1 MFRINWTQKKLQFS
15 ILVVLFLF
23 SVSYAQP
30 QKELQKEI
38 SKAKL
43 SLSEGKCS
51 DAIKLLKPLYSK
63 YSENPE
69 IITFLKRAYYEC
81 KSYPDLKEMLL
92 DLSQKQPQD
101 WRLWAE
107 LGEIELK
114 LRQEDKA
121 EQSFSRAIERGI
133 NSAEVYQRVA
143 LNYRV
148 DGFYQ
153 KAIEIYKLGNK
164 NLKKNIFSL
173 ELVNLYQITRDYKS
187 CVEEYFNFM
196 ENDPRK
202 FEIVESGMKNM
213 FQYGEDQRVI
223 EFALEGIIQEDST
236 NKYAYKLYADLFVAK
251 GEMEKAFEIYKRVD
265 YLWNGKGGFVLSFAR
280 ECYRKKLFQISL
292 NACEYLLSGHLNPEL
307 LNKARLCEANSLTG
321 MRKFDEAIAV
331 YKEIINDQKPGE
343 ELALSFY
350 SIGEIKYK
358 ELNQPEEAFTW
369 YKRVMGFT
377 DSPVYPEALVR
388 MGDCWLSRGMPDSAF
403 FWFTQILGNP
413 LAQNKKE
420 EIRFKL
426 AETDFFQGEF
436 TNALEKYQKLVLDF
450 PKGFY
455 VNNSLERIS
464 VLKENIDN
472 NPLGLLVFS
481 QAFFEKVKG
490 NSEKSL
496 SLFGKLVDSQ
506 DPLLS
511 DDAELQKGLI
521 LRQEGGF
528 EEAIHGLESIIKEY
542 PQSPYCALAQKLI
555 GDIYYHDLNDMVN
568 AEKAYLS
575 VLKIYGSSLFTEEA
589 RVNLKI
595 ISQKK
600 TEG

>member
-1 MFRINWTQKKLQFS
+1 
-15 ILVVLFLF
+15 LF
-23 SVSYAQP
+23 
-30 QKELQKEI
+30 
-38 SKAKL
+38 
-43 SLSEGKCS
+43 LSEGKYS
-51 DAIKLLKPLYSK
+51 DAIKLLKPLYSNHP
-63 YSENPE
+63 ENPE
-69 IITFLKRAYYEC
+69 IISFLKRAYYES
-81 KSYPDLKEMLL
+81 KSYPDLKEMLVG
-92 DLSQKQPQD
+92 LSQKYPQD

-114 LRQEDKA
+114 LGQEDKA
-121 EQSFSRAIERGI
+121 EESFSRAIERGI

-143 LNYRV
+143 INFRV
-148 DGFYQ
+148 DGFYN

-173 ELVNLYQITRDYKS
+173 ELVNLYQITRDYTS
-187 CVEEYFNFM
+187 CVKEYFNFM
-196 ENDPRK
+196 ENDPKK
-202 FEIVESGMKNM
+202 FEVVERGMRNM
-213 FQYGEDQRVI
+213 FQYGEDQEGI
-223 EFALEGIIQEDST
+223 EFALESIIQEDST
-236 NKYAYKLYADLFVAK
+236 NKYAYKLYADMFMIK
-251 GEMEKAFEIYKRVD
+251 GEMGKAFEIYKRVD
-265 YLWNGKGGFVLSFAR
+265 YLWDGEGRFVLNFAR
-280 ECYRKKLFQISL
+280 ESYTKKLFQISL
-292 NACEYLLSGHLNPEL
+292 DACEYLLSGHLNPRL
-307 LNKARLCEANSLTG
+307 LNKARLCKANSLAG
-321 MRKFDEAIAV
+321 MKKFDDAIAV
-331 YKEIINDQKPGE
+331 YKDIINDKKPGE

-358 ELNQPEEAFTW
+358 QLNQPEEAFPW
-369 YKRVMGFT
+369 YKKVMGFT

-388 MGDCWLSRGMPDSAF
+388 MGDCWLSRGMTDSAF
-403 FWFTQILGNP
+403 YWFTEILGTP

-426 AETDFFQGEF
+426 AETVFFQGEF
-436 TNALEKYQKLVLDF
+436 KSALEKYLKLVLDF

-490 NSEKSL
+490 NSKESL
-496 SLFGKLVDSQ
+496 SLFRKLVDSQ

-511 DDAELQKGLI
+511 DDAELQVGQI
-521 LRQEGGF
+521 LRDEGSF
-528 EEAIHGLESIIKEY
+528 EEAINGLESIIKVY

-555 GDIYYHDLNDMVN
+555 GDIYYHDLNDLSN

-575 VLKIYGSSLFTEEA
+575 VLKNFSSSLFTEEA
-589 RVNLKI
+589 RVNLKMI
-595 ISQKK
+595 NQKK